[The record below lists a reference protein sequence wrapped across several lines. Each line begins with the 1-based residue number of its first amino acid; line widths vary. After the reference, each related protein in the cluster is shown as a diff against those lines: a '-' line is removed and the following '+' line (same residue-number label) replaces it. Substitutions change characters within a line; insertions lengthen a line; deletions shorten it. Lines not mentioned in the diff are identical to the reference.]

1 MKSTVGARF
10 LSFEQVL
17 KNIGLTSSG
26 VKVAVASALE
36 FLPCSQLFML
46 QSIFGKDNVIV
57 DPEILRLIKYEKSDL
72 ELAIIQEA
80 NKIAEA
86 ALRGMLA
93 VTVPGVT

>member
-1 MKSTVGARF
+1 
-10 LSFEQVL
+10 
-17 KNIGLTSSG
+17 
-26 VKVAVASALE
+26 
-36 FLPCSQLFML
+36 ML